1 MKNGMTVP
9 GLPQELEAGAVR
21 RRAKRLPAKDR
32 GVYWINVYADPAG
45 GYVYGMEWG
54 SRGAADWVQWNGQ
67 RALYRLKVR
76 PKPMD

>member
-1 MKNGMTVP
+1 MVRDGVIVP
-9 GLPQELEAGAVR
+9 GLPQDLEASAVR
-21 RRAKRLPAKDR
+21 RRRKRRPAIDR
-32 GVYWINVYADPAG
+32 GVWWINVYADPGG

-76 PKPMD
+76 PRA